1 MLLRKE
7 ELLKSLRPELAALK
21 LSRAKI
27 VSISPEGI
35 CAHAGRAAVLISVN
49 KPLNPLNPV
58 SVTYTT
64 NLYPVPPNNNLTIAL
79 ADFSSHYSAQLTMFV
94 QQDGEA
100 LSPARSM
107 PCHNH
112 ACLQPGT
119 RLVHIGSSADAGISC
134 CHDPATVAA
143 TFRREWKHA
152 YVACSRLEGMMVHTG
167 VATICLDA
175 ARRPSCTSSAD
186 VSGIVDHTLRCC

>member
-7 ELLKSLRPELAALK
+7 GATESIETRLTLP
-21 LSRAKI
+21 RAK
-27 VSISPEGI
+27 VESISPEGT

-79 ADFSSHYSAQLTMFV
+79 ADFSSHYSAQLTMYV

-100 LSPARSM
+100 FSQSCMPASRHMS
-107 PCHNH
+107 
-112 ACLQPGT
+112 
-119 RLVHIGSSADAGISC
+119 GS
-134 CHDPATVAA
+134 H
-143 TFRREWKHA
+143 
-152 YVACSRLEGMMVHTG
+152 
-167 VATICLDA
+167 
-175 ARRPSCTSSAD
+175 
-186 VSGIVDHTLRCC
+186 